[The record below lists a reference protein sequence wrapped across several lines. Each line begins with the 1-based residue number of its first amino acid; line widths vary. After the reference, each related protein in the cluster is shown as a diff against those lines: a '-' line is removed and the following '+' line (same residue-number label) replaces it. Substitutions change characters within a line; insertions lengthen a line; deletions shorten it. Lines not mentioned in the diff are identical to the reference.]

1 MAPKNLLTFIPTGHF
16 LANWS
21 RLGLVEGDMIDLER
35 RIMAA
40 PSSAPV
46 ISGTGGLRKLRF
58 AASRSGRG
66 KSGAFRTCYFYFA
79 ADGVVFLVDIYG
91 KNEKADLT
99 RAERNAFAALV
110 PSLEAVAKRG
120 NPKP

>member
-1 MAPKNLLTFIPTGHF
+1 MDFKNLLRFIPTSHF
-16 LANWS
+16 LSNWS
-21 RLGLVEGDMIDLER
+21 RHGLTENDMIDLEYT
-35 RIMAA
+35 IMAA
-40 PSSAPV
+40 PVSAPV

-58 AASRSGRG
+58 SPSRSGRG

-99 RAERNAFAALV
+99 KAERNAFAALA
-110 PSLEAVAKRG
+110 PSLEAVARRG
-120 NPKP
+120 NPKR